1 MTNKECFCS
10 DFRRASSN
18 SNAYSSAGGKE
29 TPEPAGMTSPRTS
42 NLSRPESVIEKLR
55 IESSDDGA
63 GVGKIILNKLS
74 LLDIMGFKITTYN
87 YYREYLFL
95 LEFF

>member
-74 LLDIMGFKITTYN
+74 LLDIM
-87 YYREYLFL
+87 
-95 LEFF
+95 